1 MQSDLA
7 PSRRGGAWQAI
18 GLILAVQIPI
28 TPIMSLAPNLPLL
41 FRHFESVPHRELLVP
56 LIMTIPSIGIVLLG
70 PLFGALADRWGR
82 RRLLLGALA
91 LFGTAGL
98 LPMFLENIYAILLAQ
113 CAVGAGSAVI
123 MTTANALLGDLFVP
137 ADRNKWLG
145 IQSIIGPFM
154 SAAVAIGAGILGT
167 ISWHGPFAT
176 NATALI
182 AFAWILLT
190 TWEPVPAVM
199 AAEAPGSGSV
209 PAAAPA
215 FPWGHILPVIA
226 VTLVTGL
233 IFYTP
238 TVHMG
243 LMYDQLGA
251 HSPAL
256 IGLLTTIATVGSLV
270 GGYHFRRQKH
280 SIAGNLALLYL
291 CFGAGLV
298 GMGLSGTY
306 LAGLAFAVIINV
318 GIGLTLPCL
327 IAWNLNSLPPNHR
340 GGGMGLWMSAFFF
353 TQLACPPLFSL
364 LMRRPED
371 VGASFIKVGLISLFL
386 AAGTFLFARRHAPRT
401 NPPAGAPV
409 Q

>member
-7 PSRRGGAWQAI
+7 PPRPAGAWQAI
-18 GLILAVQIPI
+18 GLILAVQVPI

-41 FRHFESVPHRELLVP
+41 FRHFASVPHRELLVP

-91 LFGTAGL
+91 LFGTAGV

-123 MTTANALLGDLFVP
+123 MTTANALLGDLFEP

-145 IQSIIGPFM
+145 LQSIIGPFL

-190 TWEPVPAVM
+190 TWEPARAVTT
-199 AAEAPGSGSV
+199 AAAPGSGGV
-209 PAAAPA
+209 AAAA
-215 FPWGHILPVIA
+215 HGFPWAKILPVIA

-243 LMYDQLGA
+243 IMYDQLGA

-280 SIAGNLALLYL
+280 SIASNLALLYL

-306 LAGLAFAVIINV
+306 LVGLAFAVIINV

-327 IAWNLNSLPPNHR
+327 IGWNLNSLPPNHR
-340 GGGMGLWMSAFFF
+340 GGGMGLWMSAFFL
-353 TQLACPPLFSL
+353 TQLLCPPLFSL

-371 VGASFIKVGLISLFL
+371 VGASFVAVGVACLAL
-386 AAGTFLFARRHAPRT
+386 AAGVFATSRLRRAQT
-401 NPPAGAPV
+401 A
-409 Q
+409 

>member
-1 MQSDLA
+1 MQSDLT
-7 PSRRGGAWQAI
+7 PSRRGGAWQAV

-113 CAVGAGSAVI
+113 CAVGAGSAAI

-182 AFAWILLT
+182 AFTWILLT
-190 TWEPVPAVM
+190 TWEPARVIT
-199 AAEAPGSGSV
+199 AAAPGNDAV

-215 FPWGHILPVIA
+215 FPWRHILPVIA

-243 LMYDQLGA
+243 IMYDQLGA

-291 CFGAGLV
+291 CFGVGLV

-306 LAGLAFAVIINV
+306 LVGLVFAVIINV

-340 GGGMGLWMSAFFF
+340 GGGMGLWMSAFFL

-371 VGASFIKVGLISLFL
+371 VGASFIKVGLITLIL
-386 AAGTFLFARRHAPRT
+386 AAGTFLFNHRLNRASS
-401 NPPAGAPV
+401 PA
-409 Q
+409 